1 MSTMDAS
8 RVLLLREL
16 LASTSWVERTRGFA
30 RTMRSSTHD
39 PGGLLLVGTPD
50 EEPWHLAAHLDDESR
65 LTGIGQLKPTLVR
78 YQPPADAPPHL
89 SVTLQRLEAA
99 RRGETVLVVA
109 ETQAPEGL
117 LQRAWDARRTGATVL
132 ALDTGDQE
140 LESVA
145 HESLIVPGTPS
156 TPTEPSGLVTP
167 DLSHILTFDSVQHLV
182 SVAAGEITEPTARRA
197 FRDRLARMLDTVS
210 GPRHLD
216 RDA

>member
-16 LASTSWVERTRGFA
+16 LATTSWVERTRGFA
-30 RTMRSSTHD
+30 RTMRSSTDD

-50 EEPWHLAAHLDDESR
+50 DEPWHLAAHLDDESR
-65 LTGIGQLKPTLVR
+65 LTGVGQLKPTLVR

-89 SVTLQRLEAA
+89 SVTLQRLEVA

-109 ETQAPEGL
+109 EELAPEAL
-117 LQRAWDARRTGATVL
+117 LQRAWDARKTGATVL

-145 HESLIVPGTPS
+145 HESLVVPGAAPAETDS
-156 TPTEPSGLVTP
+156 SGLITP
-167 DLSHILTFDSVQHLV
+167 ELSDILTFDSVQHLV
-182 SVAAGEITEPTARRA
+182 SVAAGEISETPARHG

-216 RDA
+216 HDE